1 MSDDGKQKRRGGKSR
16 QRTKRRTTTLLR
28 DALPNTPLPRHRQPT
43 INHEKLDVYLAAV
56 AKFTDALERDTAK
69 LRKSRLKLDEIVRLL
84 KTGTDPAS
92 IQNDIESAA
101 VQLRAEVAKANG
113 ALDDMKEL
121 KTIAKEA
128 LGLSA
133 EPQTN

>member
-1 MSDDGKQKRRGGKSR
+1 MSDDGKQTRRGGKSR
-16 QRTKRRTTTLLR
+16 QRTKRRTTALLR

-43 INHEKLDVYLAAV
+43 INHEKMDAYLAAA
-56 AKFTDALERDTAK
+56 AKLVDDMNHDRAG
-69 LRKSRLKLDEIVRLL
+69 LRKSGANLEEIVRLL
-84 KTGTDPAS
+84 KTGIDPAS
-92 IQNDIESAA
+92 IEHDIESAV
-101 VQLRAEVAKANG
+101 VQFRAEIAKANR

-133 EPQTN
+133 EPQTT